1 MAKIKKGD
9 LVQVIAGRT
18 SDAKKLEERNAR
30 RAELGLDPLKPG
42 DRGRQGVVLSVD
54 RRRNRVVVEGVN
66 RVTRHVKAGP
76 NGGGGI
82 ETVEAP
88 IHMSKVALV
97 GPDKKPVRVG
107 FCEVE
112 VERDGRTK
120 VMRERIGRRAG
131 KEIEL

>member
-66 RVTRHVKAGP
+66 RVTRHVQAGP

-107 FCEVE
+107 FREVE

>member
-9 LVQVIAGRT
+9 LVQVIGGRT

-107 FCEVE
+107 FREVE

>member
-107 FCEVE
+107 FRELE

>member
-54 RRRNRVVVEGVN
+54 RRRPRVGGGGGNRVA
-66 RVTRHVKAGP
+66 RRAQAGP

-107 FCEVE
+107 FREVE

>member
-1 MAKIKKGD
+1 MAKIKKGG

-107 FCEVE
+107 FREVE

>member
-76 NGGGGI
+76 SGGGGI

-107 FCEVE
+107 FREVE